1 MHLVLVGTSHQL
13 APVELRELLAFDAAR
28 GGELARLLAGAD
40 GESVALSTCN
50 RTCLYLAHE
59 DVAEAE
65 RRGFEALRGL
75 SELPADELSKA
86 VYVRT
91 DSDAALHLFRV
102 AAGLD
107 SLVPGEAQILGQVR
121 QAYEAADSA
130 GAVGPLLHRL
140 FRQALHAGKR
150 VRTETEIGENPAS
163 VSSAA
168 AELVAS
174 VFEDLTGL
182 AALVIGAG
190 KTAELTV
197 ASLVARG
204 VERPTVVNRSPER
217 ASALAE
223 RFGGRAAPLEELDA
237 ELARTDVVVSSTGS
251 QELVLTA
258 ERAAAAIHGRRGRPI
273 FFIDIAVP
281 RDLDPAINDLD
292 GCYLYDIDDLER
304 VVAESVA
311 GRLGEAARAETIVA
325 EEAESFRRWLASLD
339 VVPAIASLRALAE
352 DIRASELARAER
364 RLGPLSDEQRR
375 AVETLTSRIVE
386 KLLHRPT
393 VRMKQAAAAADGVV
407 YADAV
412 RHLFGLEERSGGGR
426 GVAREP

>member
-1 MHLVLVGTSHQL
+1 
-13 APVELRELLAFDAAR
+13 
-28 GGELARLLAGAD
+28 
-40 GESVALSTCN
+40 
-50 RTCLYLAHE
+50 
-59 DVAEAE
+59 
-65 RRGFEALRGL
+65 
-75 SELPADELSKA
+75 
-86 VYVRT
+86 
-91 DSDAALHLFRV
+91 
-102 AAGLD
+102 
-107 SLVPGEAQILGQVR
+107 
-121 QAYEAADSA
+121 
-130 GAVGPLLHRL
+130 
-140 FRQALHAGKR
+140 
-150 VRTETEIGENPAS
+150 
-163 VSSAA
+163 
-168 AELVAS
+168 
-174 VFEDLTGL
+174 
-182 AALVIGAG
+182 
-190 KTAELTV
+190 
-197 ASLVARG
+197 
-204 VERPTVVNRSPER
+204 
-217 ASALAE
+217 
-223 RFGGRAAPLEELDA
+223 
-237 ELARTDVVVSSTGS
+237 
-251 QELVLTA
+251 
-258 ERAAAAIHGRRGRPI
+258 
-273 FFIDIAVP
+273 VP